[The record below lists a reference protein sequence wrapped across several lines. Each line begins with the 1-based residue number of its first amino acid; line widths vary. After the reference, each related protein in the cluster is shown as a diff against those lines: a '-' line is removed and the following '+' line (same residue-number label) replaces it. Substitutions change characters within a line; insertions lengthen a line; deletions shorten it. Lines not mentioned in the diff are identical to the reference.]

1 MSDIWT
7 GVGDDGFTDSV
18 FSSLSSVSFSPEL
31 EEWRVS
37 IWLLEDLSNTG
48 DFGSVSMSEPVSSL
62 SSLAR
67 GGPSFETE
75 SPLDT
80 SS

>member
-1 MSDIWT
+1 MDLLDIWT
-7 GVGDDGFTDSV
+7 GVSFTDSV
-18 FSSLSSVSFSPEL
+18 FSSLSPVSFSPEL
-31 EEWRVS
+31 ENWKVS
-37 IWLLEDLSNTG
+37 IWLLEDLSK

-75 SPLDT
+75 SPLVT